1 MNTLGELLERS
12 VREHPDRALVYHR
25 GRDWSYQ
32 EVWSAAL
39 SVAGWLR
46 ARGLQPGERIGMIAA
61 NSPEY
66 VICYFG
72 ILLAG
77 GVVVA
82 VNTDTTARELSQTL
96 AHCRP
101 AGVIVEPSCEKHLAG
116 AAADLEC
123 VRLVIRLQGGKG
135 DRHIF
140 RAETAPKM
148 SQSPTFQRLPL
159 GECVV
164 PFGEVCAHAAID
176 SVVGRGDDSQIAQII
191 YTSGTTGRPKGVTL
205 SHRNLLANTRSIVE
219 YLDLTAPD
227 SVFAIL
233 PFFYSYGNSLML
245 THVAVGGR
253 LILASDFVFWNR
265 ALDLMEAEG
274 ATGFAGVPS
283 TYAMLLHKSDFR
295 KRAFRDLRYLTCAGG
310 ALAPATVRRVREC
323 VPHARL
329 FLMYGQT
336 EAAARLSTLLPDE
349 LDRKPGSI
357 GRGIPGVS
365 LSVLDEAGRPVG
377 AGQVGEIVARG
388 KNVMVGYWNDP
399 EATRQVLRPEGLR
412 TGDLARVDEE
422 GYLYIAGRRSDL
434 IKSGAYRIN
443 PQEIEDV
450 ILELDGVADAAV
462 VGAADPMMGEV
473 PAAFVVPSADRNGLS
488 EEGVIEHCR
497 KNLPRYKQLRRV
509 ELTDFLP
516 RTNSGKIKRHE
527 LRGRVSAPSDPQS
540 QEAAAPPG

>member
-12 VREHPDRALVYHR
+12 ATEHPDRALVHHR
-25 GRDWSYQ
+25 GRDWTYA
-32 EVWSAAL
+32 EVWSGAL

-46 ARGLQPGERIGMIAA
+46 AHGLQPGERIGMIVA

-82 VNTDTTARELSQTL
+82 VNTDTTARELSHTL

-101 AGVIVEPSCEKHLAG
+101 AGVIVAPGCEKHLAG

-123 VRLVIRLQGGKG
+123 VRLVIRLGAH
-135 DRHIF
+135 R
-140 RAETAPKM
+140 E
-148 SQSPTFQRLPL
+148 SPLPL
-159 GECVV
+159 GECTV
-164 PFGEVCAHAAID
+164 PFAEVCAHAAID

-219 YLDLTAPD
+219 YLELTATD

-233 PFFYSYGNSLML
+233 PFFYSYGNSLLL

-265 ALDLMEAEG
+265 ALDLMERER

-295 KRAFRDLRYLTCAGG
+295 KRAFRDLRYVTCAGG

-336 EAAARLSTLLPDE
+336 EAAARLSTLLPEE

-357 GRGIPGVS
+357 GRGIPGVA
-365 LSVLDEAGRPVG
+365 LSVLDESGRPVG
-377 AGQVGEIVARG
+377 PGQVGEIVARG
-388 KNVMVGYWNDP
+388 KNIMVGYWNDP

-412 TGDLARVDEE
+412 TGDLARIDED

-450 ILELDGVADAAV
+450 ILELNGVADAAV
-462 VGAADPMMGEV
+462 VGSPDPMMGEV
-473 PAAFVVPSADRNGLS
+473 PTAFVVPAAERNGLS

-527 LRGRVSAPSDPQS
+527 LRERLSAPAEAQN
-540 QEAAAPPG
+540 QKAAAPPGCAPR